1 MEIYDEYERRFAAAC
16 AERTFGFPVTDEE
29 RQKITEKVKRMLA
42 FDEKL
47 VPKIN
52 GMEEI
57 CRDECDA
64 YSVSQLRFTT
74 WESFHSV
81 GTLFMPKVAENGKVP
96 LVFVFCGHGSNG
108 RLSESYLL
116 MAERIARMG
125 IAVMLPDNIG
135 QGDRSLY
142 GHKDAI
148 APFYCGLT
156 LQGMILMESVALIR
170 YMTDRPFVDK
180 SRVGACGNS
189 GGGTLCTFLA
199 ALAPELT
206 ALCATGYPS
215 DFSYIHSKERS
226 HCACNLLPGCAYGP
240 EMWEILS
247 VFAPKPLMIE
257 QGFSDGL
264 IPFDLFMRTVRKVE
278 QTYRMARAEENF
290 RGRSTDTTHPWAEE
304 DRSLIADFFCETFN
318 LNTPAK
324 TDNRGVL
331 PLSKRWTVALPV
343 DGLSTDA
350 LAQKLTEKTIP
361 QNISFSD
368 IFKPTFHG
376 RTIAGEE
383 IIPDIGR
390 GDVMRVLAQMECAL
404 LRREEEK

>member
-1 MEIYDEYERRFAAAC
+1 MEIYDQYERRFAQTR
-16 AERTFGFPVTDEE
+16 AEKSFGFPTTDEE

-47 VPKIN
+47 LPVISD
-52 GMEEI
+52 MEEI
-57 CRDECDA
+57 SRDECDC

-74 WESFHSV
+74 WENFHSV
-81 GTLFMPKVAENGKVP
+81 GTLFMPKAAKNGKVP
-96 LVFVFCGHGSNG
+96 LIFVFCGHGEDG
-108 RLSESYLL
+108 RLTDSYLL
-116 MAERIARMG
+116 MAERLARMG

-142 GHKDAI
+142 GHKDAV

-170 YMTDRPFVDK
+170 YMIDKHFVDK

-215 DFSYIHSKERS
+215 DFSYIHSKERT

-240 EMWEILS
+240 DMWEILS
-247 VFAPKPLMIE
+247 LFAPKPLMIE

-264 IPFDLFMRTVRKVE
+264 IPFDIFMRTVRKVE
-278 QTYRMARAEENF
+278 QTYRMVGADENF
-290 RGRSTDTTHPWAEE
+290 RGSSTNTTHSWTED
-304 DRSLIADFFCETFN
+304 DRSLIADFFCEIFN
-318 LNTPAK
+318 LNISFK
-324 TDNRGVL
+324 TDNRSVL
-331 PLSKRWTVALPV
+331 TLSEHWKIDLPAA
-343 DGLSTDA
+343 GLTTDE
-350 LAQKLTEKTIP
+350 LAQKLTGKTMP
-361 QNISFSD
+361 QNIKFSD
-368 IFKPTFHG
+368 IFKPTFDG
-376 RTIAGEE
+376 RTIGREE

-390 GDVMRVLAQMECAL
+390 GYVMRVLAQMECAL
-404 LRREEEK
+404 TKSEEEN